1 MQCTTTHQPAPAHQ
15 RTGVVGVE
23 ECHPLPPEA
32 TPWGGAPPPSLTPRP
47 HPGQAR
53 SGRIS
58 DSSEVLH
65 CTLSVGVGEMNHF
78 THDRHSTHRESRMAL
93 HCRTDLPAGRP
104 ARYLPSQVTCW
115 PKVRNFLTSV
125 LAIVPCILAPPHPQ
139 SPTFVPPNPA
149 PPLSPPYLLASPCS
163 LLRRNLPSSLLE
175 SLLWRT
181 AGILLRSGCEL

>member
-1 MQCTTTHQPAPAHQ
+1 MYVCPRCWRCRAGLGC
-15 RTGVVGVE
+15 RTSTVSAGD
-23 ECHPLPPEA
+23 
-32 TPWGGAPPPSLTPRP
+32 P
-47 HPGQAR
+47 HPR
-53 SGRIS
+53 SP
-58 DSSEVLH
+58 L
-65 CTLSVGVGEMNHF
+65 GVGEMNHF

-163 LLRRNLPSSLLE
+163 LLRRKLPSSLLE
-175 SLLWRT
+175 SLLMIIVTKCTMFRAT
-181 AGILLRSGCEL
+181 